1 MTTLWVSLLLVPAVS
16 LAMDVPTSLRVQD
29 GQLSCPPYD
38 CSVPLQEGQRWQ
50 MRSEGELSMAQRM
63 ADKTPLTTALLSS
76 DIIDIPAYSGKPIRI
91 LIEIDNEGFIQTSR
105 LISHAEPILLVGIPE
120 TKLIDFIEFYEG
132 KNIRD
137 KVKVGDPEPGYVN
150 VDMITGATVT
160 ALVADQTLLTAA
172 RQVAVAL
179 EILEGSALTEAELTD
194 AYEPKSWQALLDMG
208 AIGNLYISQQEMG
221 LPPSDE
227 PWLDLYW
234 ADLVHPMIGRNLL
247 GDSTYNWLMGKL
259 KPGESAL
266 MIAGR
271 GSSSFKGSGFV
282 RGGIYDRFHLEQGLN
297 SFSFHD
303 LDYENLYSVEAED
316 APKFKEKGIFIVRDG
331 NYDRTNAWDMVFLAS
346 RLTGETALS
355 KEFQTFRHEFQFPDE
370 LMLRRM
376 SLVEQVW
383 RDKSLSIAGY
393 IALWLFVIS
402 VFSFRKKIADNKK
415 LLNALHNSVL
425 VTSILVLG
433 FYFRSQPS
441 VVNVFTIFD
450 LIFRNGNWSTFFTDP
465 YLSTGWIL
473 IFITTLIWGRSLFC
487 GWLCPY
493 GAIQELLFKV
503 RIAITPFRKSIEP
516 PDHVMKW
523 LRPMRY
529 VIFLVLFSTALFSIG
544 LAEKMAEIE
553 PFKTTWNVGVFNRS
567 AGFVAYWWLLIV
579 LGLLTE
585 RFFCRFLCPLGASL
599 ALFSRFPML
608 RIPRRNFCN
617 QCQVCAKGCG
627 PKAIDKKGQI
637 DPAECLGC
645 LECMNSMQDPKR
657 CPPLIKQEIWD
668 KYEVHE

>member
-1 MTTLWVSLLLVPAVS
+1 MTMLLAFLLLSVPAARAV
-16 LAMDVPTSLRVQD
+16 DVPTSLQVQD
-29 GQLSCPPYD
+29 GKLSCPPYD
-38 CSVPLQEGQRWQ
+38 CSVPLKEGQRWE
-50 MRSEGELSMAQRM
+50 MRHEGGFFMAQRM
-63 ADKTPLTTALLSS
+63 EGDNALTTVLLSS

-91 LIEIDNEGFIQTSR
+91 LIEIDNEGFIHTSR
-105 LISHAEPILLVGIPE
+105 LISHAEPSLLVGIPE
-120 TKLIDFIEFYEG
+120 IKRIQLIEFYEG

-172 RQVAVAL
+172 RQAAVAL
-179 EILEGSALTEAELTD
+179 GILEGSALTEAELTD
-194 AYEPKSWQALLDMG
+194 TFEPKTWQELLDMG
-208 AIGNLYISQQEMG
+208 AIGNLTIRHEEMH
-221 LPPSDE
+221 LPESDK

-271 GSSSFKGSGFV
+271 GESSFKGSGFV

-303 LDYENLYSVEAED
+303 LDYENLYTIEADD
-316 APKFKEKGIFIVRDG
+316 APKFKEKGIFVIRDG
-331 NYDRTNAWDMVFLAS
+331 NYDRTSSWEMVFLAS

-355 KEFQTFRHEFQFPDE
+355 KEFQTFRQETLFPDD
-370 LMLRRM
+370 LMLRKM
-376 SLVEQVW
+376 SLAEQVW

-393 IALWLFVIS
+393 IALWMFVIT
-402 VFSFRKKIADNKK
+402 VFSFRKRISDNKK
-415 LLNALHNSVL
+415 LLNALHNTVL
-425 VTSILVLG
+425 VTSIVVIG
-433 FYFRSQPS
+433 IYFRSQPS

-450 LIFRNGNWSTFFTDP
+450 LIFKGGNWSTFLTDP
-465 YLSTGWIL
+465 YLSSGWIL

-503 RIAITPFRKSIEP
+503 RVAVTPFTKSIEP
-516 PDHVMKW
+516 PAHILKW

-529 VIFLVLFSTALFSIG
+529 VIFFVLFATALFSIE
-544 LAEKMAEIE
+544 LAEKLAEIE

-567 AGFVAYWWLLIV
+567 AGFVAYWWLLIA
-579 LGLLTE
+579 LGLMTE
-585 RFFCRFLCPLGASL
+585 
-599 ALFSRFPML
+599 
-608 RIPRRNFCN
+608 
-617 QCQVCAKGCG
+617 
-627 PKAIDKKGQI
+627 
-637 DPAECLGC
+637 
-645 LECMNSMQDPKR
+645 
-657 CPPLIKQEIWD
+657 
-668 KYEVHE
+668 